1 MNVIETA
8 GLRFGEGLPKICVP
22 LTGQDMNALREELK
36 EAAALPADLYEWR
49 VDCFS
54 GDPAAALPE
63 VAKMAGRPLLCT
75 IRTQQEG
82 GNSPLGPEEYER
94 AVRGLLDAGGFPLI
108 DIEFACGWERAAR
121 LVELARERG
130 VATVVSKHYFT
141 KTPTTSRML
150 GLLTEMKALGA
161 DLPKLAVMPRTA
173 IDVLR
178 LMEATVKAQERLG
191 LGPVIT
197 MSMGALGKIS
207 RAAGGFTGSCM
218 TFGAGANAS
227 APGQIPAGELAAVLK
242 ILGGKG
248 EAGCEK

>member
-22 LTGQDMNALREELK
+22 LTGQDMNALRGELR

-49 VDCFS
+49 ADCFS
-54 GDPAAALPE
+54 GDPAAALPQLLE
-63 VAKMAGRPLLCT
+63 AAGKPLLCT
-75 IRTQQEG
+75 IRTQGEG
-82 GNSPLGPEEYER
+82 GNSPLGPEEYEE
-94 AVRGLLDAGGFPLI
+94 AVRGLLEAGGFQLI
-108 DIEFACGWERAAR
+108 DIEFACGWDRAAR
-121 LVELARERG
+121 LVREARERG
-130 VATVVSKHYFT
+130 VATVASKHYFW
-141 KTPTTSRML
+141 KTPTVSRML

-161 DLPKLAVMPRTA
+161 DLPKLAVTPYSA
-173 IDVLR
+173 LDVLR
-178 LMEATVKAQERLG
+178 LMKATVKARER

-197 MSMGALGKIS
+197 MSMGELGKIS
-207 RAAGGFTGSCM
+207 RITGALTGSCL

-227 APGQIPAGELAAVLK
+227 APGQIPAGELAAVLD